1 MFEGETIKQ
10 LHGQI
15 EQLRLENE
23 LLKAEMRE
31 FELLKAKLSDYELLK
46 TRIQELEAK
55 LAQYENAHT
64 PPSLRRGR
72 NRKKDQD
79 KNDKGKPGQKIGHKG
94 VTRPYATPDRQV
106 EVKMDRCPDCGTD
119 LGAPFRIDTK
129 IIEEIPEPQPI
140 IVTEYKIGHYICP
153 CCRKK
158 VVASDPGCPHEGK
171 FGNNVIAQATLLK
184 YDGRMPHRIIQDAM
198 MRLFGLKISPAT
210 ILDLTRRA
218 ADAVQSEYDAI
229 LKKIRGAPILYVDE
243 TSIHVQGERH
253 WIWTFSTPSES
264 FFVIRKSR
272 GMKVLTEVLTRR
284 FKGII
289 VCDGWKPYAR
299 FTNRIQR
306 CWAHLLRESKEIAEK
321 FEEAIP
327 LHNALKELYEILTE
341 ALENDPPPEV
351 RRYLCHLARKVLRQW
366 IMKEYSIEK
375 VRKFIGK
382 INNGFDYWFTFII
395 NPGVEPTNN
404 RAERA
409 LRPHVV
415 LRKILGT
422 LRNDKG
428 TSIHERIM
436 TTLATWGQK
445 GLNSLQM
452 LTAKLAS

>member
-1 MFEGETIKQ
+1 MDESEIIRQ
-10 LHGQI
+10 LR
-15 EQLRLENE
+15 EQNELLRLENE
-23 LLKAEMRE
+23 MLKA
-31 FELLKAKLSDYELLK
+31 
-46 TRIQELEAK
+46 RIRELEAR
-55 LAQYENAHT
+55 LAKYENAHT

-72 NRKKDQD
+72 NLKKD
-79 KNDKGKPGQKIGHKG
+79 KTNKGKPGQKVGHKG
-94 VTRPYATPDRQV
+94 MTRPLAIPDSQV
-106 EVKMDRCPDCGTD
+106 EVTADRCPDCGAK
-119 LGAPFRIDTK
+119 LNLPFRFESK
-129 IIEEIPEPQPI
+129 VIEEIPEPQPV
-140 IVTEYKIGHYICP
+140 IVTEYKIAHYICP
-153 CCRKK
+153 CCRKE
-158 VVASDPGCPHEGK
+158 VVARDGNCPHEGK
-171 FGNNVIAQATLLK
+171 FGNNVIAQATLMRYEDRL
-184 YDGRMPHRIIQDAM
+184 PHRKIQDTLK
-198 MRLFGLKISPAT
+198 RIHGLALSPAT
-210 ILDLTRRA
+210 IFDLTRRA
-218 ADAVQSEYDAI
+218 GEAVRPEYDAI
-229 LKKIRGAPILYVDE
+229 LERIRGAPILYVDE
-243 TSIHVQGERH
+243 TGIHVQGEKH
-253 WIWTFSTPSES
+253 WIWAFTTPSET

-272 GMKVLTEVLTRR
+272 GTSVLIEVLTRR

-299 FTNRIQR
+299 FTKNLQR
-306 CWAHLLRESKEIAEK
+306 CWAHLLRESKDIAEK

-327 LHNALKELYEILTE
+327 LHKALKELYDLLTK

-351 RRYLCHLARKVLRQW
+351 RMTLWELAREALRHW
-366 IMKEYSIEK
+366 ISKEYSIEK

-382 INNGFDYWFTFII
+382 INNGFEYWFTFII

-452 LTAKLAS
+452 LTAKLAC

>member
-1 MFEGETIKQ
+1 MDESTAHKQ
-10 LHGQI
+10 LLEQNK
-15 EQLRLENE
+15 QLRLEVE
-23 LLKAEMRE
+23 LLT
-31 FELLKAKLSDYELLK
+31 AKLSEIEPLK

-79 KNDKGKPGQKIGHKG
+79 KNDKGTPGQKIGHKG

-106 EVKMDRCPDCGTD
+106 EVTMDRCPDCGTD
-119 LGAPFRIDTK
+119 LGAPFRIDSK

-140 IVTEYKIGHYICP
+140 MVTEYKIAHYRCP
-153 CCRKK
+153 CCRKE
-158 VVASDPGCPHEGK
+158 VIASDPGCPHEGK
-171 FGNNVIAQATLLK
+171 FGNNVIAQATMLK
-184 YDGRMPHRIIQDAM
+184 YDGRMPHRIIHDAM

-327 LHNALKELYEILTE
+327 LHNMLKELYEILTE
-341 ALENDPPPEV
+341 ALENNPPPKV
-351 RRYLCHLARKVLRQW
+351 RKTLWKLARKALRKW

-409 LRPHVV
+409 LRSHVV

-436 TTLATWGQK
+436 TTLATWGQR

-452 LTAKLAS
+452 LTEKLAS

>member
-1 MFEGETIKQ
+1 MDEGETNKQ
-10 LHGQI
+10 LI
-15 EQLRLENE
+15 ELVEQLKNEN
-23 LLKAEMRE
+23 K
-31 FELLKAKLSDYELLK
+31 LLKAK
-46 TRIQELEAK
+46 IIELEAR

-79 KNDKGKPGQKIGHKG
+79 KNNKGKPGQKVGHKG
-94 VTRPYATPDRQV
+94 LTRPYATPDRQV
-106 EVKMDRCPDCGTD
+106 EVTMDRCPDCGTD
-119 LGAPFRIDTK
+119 LGAPFRIDSK
-129 IIEEIPEPQPI
+129 IVEEIPEPQPI
-140 IVTEYKIGHYICP
+140 IVTEYKIAHYRCP
-153 CCRKK
+153 CCRKE
-158 VVASDPGCPHEGK
+158 VAAKDPGCPHEGK

-184 YDGRMPHRIIQDAM
+184 YADRIPHRKIHDAM
-198 MRLFGLKISPAT
+198 MRIFGLKISPAT
-210 ILDLTRRA
+210 IFDLTRRA
-218 ADAVQSEYDAI
+218 ADAIRSEYDAI
-229 LKKIRGAPILYVDE
+229 LSKIRSAPILYVDE

-272 GMKVLTEVLTRR
+272 GMKVLMEVLTRR

-299 FTNRIQR
+299 FTKRIQR
-306 CWAHLLRESKEIAEK
+306 CWAHLLRESKDISEK

-341 ALENDPPPEV
+341 ALEKDPPPEV
-351 RRYLCHLARKVLRQW
+351 RKTLWQLAREALRHW

-422 LRNDKG
+422 LRNEKG

-436 TTLATWGQK
+436 TTLATWGQR
-445 GLNSLQM
+445 GLDSLQM

>member
-1 MFEGETIKQ
+1 MNEGKI
-10 LHGQI
+10 I
-15 EQLRLENE
+15 EQLIKENEQLKHDNE
-23 LLKAEMRE
+23 LLKARVGEIE
-31 FELLKAKLSDYELLK
+31 PLKAK
-46 TRIQELEAK
+46 ICELEAR
-55 LAQYENAHT
+55 LTQYENAHT

-72 NRKKDQD
+72 NRKRDPD
-79 KNDKGKPGQKIGHKG
+79 KKDKGKPGQKIGHKG
-94 VTRPYATPDRQV
+94 VTRPYAAPDRQV
-106 EVKMDRCPDCGTD
+106 EVTIDRCPDCGAD
-119 LGAPFRIDTK
+119 LGAPFRIDSK

-140 IVTEYKIGHYICP
+140 IVTEYKIAHYRCP
-153 CCRKK
+153 RCRKE
-158 VVASDPGCPHEGK
+158 VAAKDPGCPHEGK

-184 YDGRMPHRIIQDAM
+184 YEDRITHRNIHNAM

-306 CWAHLLRESKEIAEK
+306 CWAHLLRESKEMAEK

-327 LHNALKELYEILTE
+327 LHNMLKELYEILTE
-341 ALENDPPPEV
+341 ALENDPPPKI
-351 RRYLCHLARKVLRQW
+351 RKIIWQLARDALRHW

-436 TTLATWGQK
+436 TTLATWGQR

-452 LTAKLAS
+452 LTKKLAS

>member
-1 MFEGETIKQ
+1 MDEGEINRQ
-10 LHGQI
+10 LRELV
-15 EQLRLENE
+15 EQLKHENE
-23 LLKAEMRE
+23 LLKA
-31 FELLKAKLSDYELLK
+31 KV
-46 TRIQELEAK
+46 IELESR

-79 KNDKGKPGQKIGHKG
+79 KSNKGKPGQKIGHKG
-94 VTRPYATPDRQV
+94 VTRPYAMPDRQV
-106 EVKMDRCPDCGTD
+106 DVTMDRCPDCGTD
-119 LGAPFRIDTK
+119 LGAPFRIDSR
-129 IIEEIPEPQPI
+129 IIEEIPDPQPI
-140 IVTEYKIGHYICP
+140 MVTEYKIGHYICP
-153 CCRKK
+153 CCRKE

-184 YDGRMPHRIIQDAM
+184 YEGRMPHRITQEAL

-218 ADAVQSEYDAI
+218 ADAVRSEYDAI
-229 LKKIRGAPILYVDE
+229 LNKIRGAPIVYVDE
-243 TSIHVQGERH
+243 TSIRVQGERH

-327 LHNALKELYEILTE
+327 LHNMLKELYEILTE
-341 ALENDPPPEV
+341 ALENDPPPKV
-351 RRYLCHLARKVLRQW
+351 RKRLWQLAREALRHW

-375 VRKFIGK
+375 VQKFIGK
-382 INNGFDYWFTFII
+382 INNGFNYWFTFII

-452 LTAKLAS
+452 LTKMLAS

>member
-1 MFEGETIKQ
+1 MNEGATIKQ
-10 LHGQI
+10 LQELN
-15 EQLRLENE
+15 EQLRRENE
-23 LLKAEMRE
+23 LLKA
-31 FELLKAKLSDYELLK
+31 K
-46 TRIQELEAK
+46 IIELEAR

-94 VTRPYATPDRQV
+94 VTRPYAPPDRQV
-106 EVKMDRCPDCGTD
+106 EVTMDRCPDCGSD
-119 LGAPFRIDTK
+119 LDAPFRIDSK
-129 IIEEIPEPQPI
+129 IIEEIPEPQPV
-140 IVTEYKIGHYICP
+140 IVTEYKIAHYICSY
-153 CCRKK
+153 CRKE
-158 VVASDPGCPHEGK
+158 VAAKDPGCPHEGK

-184 YDGRMPHRIIQDAM
+184 YEDRIPHRKIHDAM
-198 MRLFGLKISPAT
+198 MRQFGLKISPAT

-229 LKKIRGAPILYVDE
+229 LNKIRGAPILYVDE
-243 TSIHVQGERH
+243 TSISVQGEKH
-253 WIWTFSTPSES
+253 WIWTFSTPLES

-289 VCDGWKPYAR
+289 VCDGWKSYAG
-299 FTNRIQR
+299 FTNRLQR

-327 LHNALKELYEILTE
+327 LHKALKELYEILTN
-341 ALENDPPPEV
+341 ALESDPPPEV
-351 RRYLCHLARKVLRQW
+351 RRYLCHLAREALRNW
-366 IMKEYSIEK
+366 TLKEYSVEK

-382 INNGFDYWFTFII
+382 INNGFEYWFTFII
-395 NPGVEPTNN
+395 HPRVEPTNN

-422 LRNDKG
+422 LRNEKG

>member
-1 MFEGETIKQ
+1 MDEGEIIKQ
-10 LHGQI
+10 LREQN
-15 EQLRLENE
+15 EQLRLEI
-23 LLKAEMRE
+23 
-31 FELLKAKLSDYELLK
+31 ELLKAKI
-46 TRIQELEAK
+46 RELEAR

-72 NRKKDQD
+72 NRKKY
-79 KNDKGKPGQKIGHKG
+79 NGDKGKPGQKIGHKG
-94 VTRPYATPDRQV
+94 VTRPNAAPDSQV
-106 EVKMDRCPDCGTD
+106 EVTADRCPECGSE
-119 LGAPFRIDTK
+119 LGAPFRIDSK
-129 IIEEIPEPQPI
+129 IIEEIPEPQPVI
-140 IVTEYKIGHYICP
+140 ITEYKIAHYRCP
-153 CCRKK
+153 FCRKE
-158 VVASDPGCPHEGK
+158 VVANDAGCPHEGK
-171 FGNNVIAQATLLK
+171 FGNNTIAQATLLK
-184 YDGRMPHRIIQDAM
+184 YEDRLPHRKIQDAM
-198 MRLFGLKISPAT
+198 KRLFGLKISPAT
-210 ILDLTRRA
+210 IFDLTRRA

-229 LKKIRGAPILYVDE
+229 LNTIRGAPILYVDE
-243 TSIHVQGERH
+243 TSIRVQGERH

-272 GMKVLTEVLTRR
+272 GTKVLVEVLTRR

-289 VCDGWKPYAR
+289 VCDGWKPYTR

-306 CWAHLLRESKEIAEK
+306 CWAHLLRESKDIAEK
-321 FEEAIP
+321 FKEAIP
-327 LHNALKELYEILTE
+327 LHNAIKELYEILTE
-341 ALENDPPPEV
+341 ALENDPPPKV
-351 RRYLCHLARKVLRQW
+351 RKRLWQLAREALKHWTL
-366 IMKEYSIEK
+366 KEYSIEK
-375 VRKFIGK
+375 VRKLIRK
-382 INNGFDYWFTFII
+382 INNGLDYWFTFII

-452 LTAKLAS
+452 LTEKLAS

>member
-1 MFEGETIKQ
+1 MDEGEINRQ
-10 LHGQI
+10 LRELV
-15 EQLRLENE
+15 EQLKHENE
-23 LLKAEMRE
+23 LLKA
-31 FELLKAKLSDYELLK
+31 KV
-46 TRIQELEAK
+46 IELESR

-79 KNDKGKPGQKIGHKG
+79 KSNKGKPGQKIGHKG
-94 VTRPYATPDRQV
+94 VTRPYAMPDRQV
-106 EVKMDRCPDCGTD
+106 DVTMDRCPDCGTD
-119 LGAPFRIDTK
+119 LGAPFRIDSR
-129 IIEEIPEPQPI
+129 IIEEIPDPQPI
-140 IVTEYKIGHYICP
+140 MVTEYKIGHYICP
-153 CCRKK
+153 CCRKE

-184 YDGRMPHRIIQDAM
+184 YDGRMPHRITQEAL

-218 ADAVQSEYDAI
+218 ADAVRSEYDAI
-229 LKKIRGAPILYVDE
+229 LNKIRGAPIVYVDE
-243 TSIHVQGERH
+243 TSIRVQGERH

-306 CWAHLLRESKEIAEK
+306 CWAHLLRESKEIAET

-327 LHNALKELYEILTE
+327 LHNALKELYEILIE
-341 ALENDPPPEV
+341 ALENDPPPKV
-351 RRYLCHLARKVLRQW
+351 RKRLWQLAREALRHW

-375 VRKFIGK
+375 VQKFIGK
-382 INNGFDYWFTFII
+382 INNGFNYWFTVII

-445 GLNSLQM
+445 GLNSLHM
-452 LTAKLAS
+452 LTEMLAS

>member
-1 MFEGETIKQ
+1 MHEGETIKQ
-10 LHGQI
+10 LQEWI
-15 EQLRLENE
+15 KQLELENE
-23 LLKAEMRE
+23 LLKARVGEIE
-31 FELLKAKLSDYELLK
+31 P
-46 TRIQELEAK
+46 LEAK
-55 LAQYENAHT
+55 IRVLEARLAQYENAHT

-72 NRKKDQD
+72 DRKKDQGK
-79 KNDKGKPGQKIGHKG
+79 KNNGKPGQKIGHKG
-94 VTRPYATPDRQV
+94 VTRPYTAPDRQV
-106 EVKMDRCPDCGTD
+106 EVTIDHCPDCGAD
-119 LGAPFRIDTK
+119 LGAPFRIDSK

-140 IVTEYKIGHYICP
+140 IVTEYKIAHYRCP
-153 CCRKK
+153 CCRKE
-158 VVASDPGCPHEGK
+158 VAAKDPGCPHEGK
-171 FGNNVIAQATLLK
+171 FGNNVIAQATMLK
-184 YDGRMPHRIIQDAM
+184 YDGRMPHRIIHDAM

-218 ADAVQSEYDAI
+218 ADAVQLEYDAI

-243 TSIHVQGERH
+243 TSIHVQGKRH

-327 LHNALKELYEILTE
+327 LHNMLKELYEILTE
-341 ALENDPPPEV
+341 ALENDPPPKV
-351 RRYLCHLARKVLRQW
+351 RKNLWKLARKVLGQW
-366 IMKEYSIEK
+366 IRKEYSIEN

-436 TTLATWGQK
+436 TTLATWGQR

-452 LTAKLAS
+452 LTEKLAC

>member
-1 MFEGETIKQ
+1 MDEGETNKQ
-10 LHGQI
+10 LHEEN
-15 EQLRLENE
+15 EQLKNENE
-23 LLKAEMRE
+23 LLKA
-31 FELLKAKLSDYELLK
+31 KIK
-46 TRIQELEAK
+46 ELEAR

-79 KNDKGKPGQKIGHKG
+79 KNDKGKPGQKVGHKG
-94 VTRPYATPDRQV
+94 LTRPYATPDRQV
-106 EVKMDRCPDCGTD
+106 EVTMDRCPDCGTD
-119 LGAPFRIDTK
+119 LGSPFRIDSK
-129 IIEEIPEPQPI
+129 IVEEIPEPQPI
-140 IVTEYKIGHYICP
+140 IVTEYKIAHYRCP
-153 CCRKK
+153 CCRKE
-158 VVASDPGCPHEGK
+158 VAAKDPGCPHEGK

-184 YDGRMPHRIIQDAM
+184 YEDRIPHRKIHDAM
-198 MRLFGLKISPAT
+198 MRIFGLRISPAT
-210 ILDLTRRA
+210 IFDLTRRA
-218 ADAVQSEYDAI
+218 ADAVRSEYDAI
-229 LKKIRGAPILYVDE
+229 LRKIRSASILYVDE

-272 GMKVLTEVLTRR
+272 GMKVLMEVLTRR

-306 CWAHLLRESKEIAEK
+306 CWAHLLRESKDIAEK

-351 RRYLCHLARKVLRQW
+351 RKTLWQLAREALRHW

-436 TTLATWGQK
+436 TTLATWGQR
-445 GLNSLQM
+445 GLDSLQM
-452 LTAKLAS
+452 LIAKLAS

>member
-1 MFEGETIKQ
+1 MDEGEINRQ
-10 LHGQI
+10 LRELV
-15 EQLRLENE
+15 EQLKHENE
-23 LLKAEMRE
+23 LLKA
-31 FELLKAKLSDYELLK
+31 KV
-46 TRIQELEAK
+46 IELESR

-79 KNDKGKPGQKIGHKG
+79 KSNKGKPGQKIGHKG
-94 VTRPYATPDRQV
+94 VTRPYAMPDRQV
-106 EVKMDRCPDCGTD
+106 DVTMDRCPDCGTD
-119 LGAPFRIDTK
+119 LGAPFRIDSR
-129 IIEEIPEPQPI
+129 IIEEIPDPQPI
-140 IVTEYKIGHYICP
+140 MVTEYKIGHYICP
-153 CCRKK
+153 CCWKE

-184 YDGRMPHRIIQDAM
+184 YDGRMPHRITQEAL

-218 ADAVQSEYDAI
+218 ADAVRLEYDAI
-229 LKKIRGAPILYVDE
+229 LNKIRGAPIVYVDE
-243 TSIHVQGERH
+243 TSIRVQGERH

-272 GMKVLTEVLTRR
+272 GMKVLMEVLTRR

-289 VCDGWKPYAR
+289 VCDGWKPYAM

-306 CWAHLLRESKEIAEK
+306 CWAHILRESKDIAEK
-321 FEEAIP
+321 FGEAIP
-327 LHNALKELYEILTE
+327 LHNALKELYEILTK

-351 RRYLCHLARKVLRQW
+351 RKTLWQLAREALRHWTLKV
-366 IMKEYSIEK
+366 YSIEK

-395 NPGVEPTNN
+395 NPCVEPTNN

-452 LTAKLAS
+452 LTEKLAS

>member
-1 MFEGETIKQ
+1 LFIGIMNEGETDKQ
-10 LHGQI
+10 PIALV
-15 EQLRLENE
+15 EQLQKENE
-23 LLKAEMRE
+23 LLR
-31 FELLKAKLSDYELLK
+31 S
-46 TRIQELEAK
+46 RIKELEAR
-55 LAQYENAHT
+55 LAQYENPHT
-64 PPSLRRGR
+64 PPSLRHGR
-72 NRKKDQD
+72 NRRKDPD
-79 KNDKGKPGQKIGHKG
+79 NKNKGKPGQGIGHKG
-94 VTRPYATPDRQV
+94 VTRPSVTPDKQL
-106 EVKMDRCPDCGTD
+106 ELTLDRCPDCGAE
-119 LGAPFRIDTK
+119 LGSPVRIETK
-129 IIEEIPEPQPI
+129 IVEEIPRPQPI
-140 IVTEYKIGHYICP
+140 TVTEYKISHYRC
-153 CCRKK
+153 
-158 VVASDPGCPHEGK
+158 PGCQKEVFARDPSCPSEGK
-171 FGNNVIAQATLLK
+171 FGNNVIALATMLK
-184 YDGRMPHRIIQDAM
+184 YEDRLPHRKVHNAM
-198 MRLFGLKISPAT
+198 MRLYGLKISPAT

-218 ADAVQSEYDAI
+218 ADAVRSEYDAI
-229 LKKIRGAPILYVDE
+229 LRKIRGAPVLYADE
-243 TSIHVQGERH
+243 TSIRVQGEKH
-253 WIWTFSTPSES
+253 WIWTFSTPSET

-272 GMKVLTEVLTRR
+272 GMKVLMEVLTRR

-299 FTNRIQR
+299 FTKRIQR
-306 CWAHLLRESKEIAEK
+306 CWAHLLRESKDIAEK

-351 RRYLCHLARKVLRQW
+351 RKTLWQLAREALRHW

-375 VRKFIGK
+375 VQKFIGK

-436 TTLATWGQK
+436 TTLATWGQR
-445 GLNSLQM
+445 GLDSLQM